1 LRYYLA
7 EKEERELLMFRL
19 IRGRW
24 VLGCILLFASVVLIG
39 CHSSPPAPSV
49 AASPTTAPA
58 LTVQQSNQLIA
69 EFRQEIKATPHDTSD
84 KIGLATELNRQGKT
98 REAISVL
105 KEAEKTSTDPGLT
118 RTAHK
123 FAAELEKQSPS
134 TKG

>member
-1 LRYYLA
+1 MLRTICRRWKSGYILFLA
-7 EKEERELLMFRL
+7 SAAL
-19 IRGRW
+19 
-24 VLGCILLFASVVLIG
+24 VG
-39 CHSSPPAPSV
+39 CHNSPPV
-49 AASPTTAPA
+49 ATVPPTTAPA
-58 LTVQQSNQLIA
+58 LTVQQSNQMTA
-69 EFRQEIKATPHDTSD
+69 QFRKGIKADPHNTSY
-84 KIGLATELNRQGKT
+84 KIGLATELYRQGKT